1 MTEVQFAKS
10 FLGALDGRP
19 VKLQA
24 DYTEDPKS
32 YPSRPPYTLPRM
44 PKSMKKPASAS
55 SSTSAPG
62 QAPAITVSI
71 KSLHRTQP
79 LDVVL
84 ASPAYAF
91 ALATT
96 SLLDV
101 RTALSEKSHVPADK
115 LRLLYNKKPVS
126 DSKVLKDL
134 VADGSGTEIKLG
146 VMVAG
151 GAETVAA
158 AAEAAA
164 ASVAA
169 AQAKSATAPTDGQE
183 TPTAIAAESEAF
195 WNDLRGFL
203 VKRTGSKTQA
213 DELFSLFLRSWEER
227 MI

>member
-1 MTEVQFAKS
+1 
-10 FLGALDGRP
+10 
-19 VKLQA
+19 
-24 DYTEDPKS
+24 
-32 YPSRPPYTLPRM
+32 M
-44 PKSMKKPASAS
+44 PKPMKKPASAGGAAAL
-55 SSTSAPG
+55 APG
-62 QAPAITVSI
+62 QAPAVTVSI

-79 LDVVL
+79 LDVTL
-84 ASPAYAF
+84 ASPEYAF

-101 RTALSEKSHVPADK
+101 RTALAAKSHVPADK

-134 VADGSGTEIKLG
+134 VAGSEAAEEIKLG

-158 AAEAAA
+158 AEAATA
-164 ASVAA
+164 AAA
-169 AQAKSATAPTDGQE
+169 AQATAAAAPAE
-183 TPTAIAAESEAF
+183 EKAEPTAVAAESEVF
-195 WNDLRGFL
+195 WTDLHGFL

>member
-1 MTEVQFAKS
+1 
-10 FLGALDGRP
+10 
-19 VKLQA
+19 
-24 DYTEDPKS
+24 
-32 YPSRPPYTLPRM
+32 M
-44 PKSMKKPASAS
+44 PKAMKKPAAPL
-55 SSTSAPG
+55 APG
-62 QAPAITVSI
+62 QAPAVTVSI

-79 LDVVL
+79 LDVTL
-84 ASPAYAF
+84 SSPEYAF

-101 RTALSEKSHVPADK
+101 KTALSEKSHVPAAK
-115 LRLLYNKKPVS
+115 LRLLYNKKPVT

-134 VADGSGTEIKLG
+134 VTGDETEVKLG
-146 VMVAG
+146 VMVSG

-158 AAEAAA
+158 AEAEAVAAA
-164 ASVAA
+164 ASSETKAA
-169 AQAKSATAPTDGQE
+169 ATTPAAATPATEEPTVV
-183 TPTAIAAESEAF
+183 AAESEAF

>member
-24 DYTEDPKS
+24 DYIEDPKS

-44 PKSMKKPASAS
+44 PKPMKKPASAS

-84 ASPAYAF
+84 ARPAYAF

-101 RTALSEKSHVPADK
+101 RTALSETSHVPVDK

-134 VADGSGTEIKLG
+134 VADESETEIKLG

-164 ASVAA
+164 SVAA
-169 AQAKSATAPTDGQE
+169 AQAKAATAPTDGQE

>member
-1 MTEVQFAKS
+1 MTEVQFAKV
-10 FLGALDGRP
+10 FLGNLDGRP
-19 VKLQA
+19 IKLQA
-24 DYTEDPKS
+24 DYIEDPKS

-44 PKSMKKPASAS
+44 PKPMKKPAAAL
-55 SSTSAPG
+55 APG
-62 QAPAITVSI
+62 QVPAVTVSI

-79 LDVVL
+79 LDVTL
-84 ASPAYAF
+84 SSPEYTF

-101 RTALSEKSHVPADK
+101 KTALSEKSHVPADK
-115 LRLLYNKKPVS
+115 LRLLYNKKPVT

-134 VADGSGTEIKLG
+134 VTGDETEVKLG
-146 VMVAG
+146 VMVSG

-158 AAEAAA
+158 AEAAA
-164 ASVAA
+164 AQSKSAA
-169 AQAKSATAPTDGQE
+169 ATPAATTPAATAE
-183 TPTAIAAESEAF
+183 PTAVVAESEAF